1 MRRSSEGVLP
11 AEELYCER
19 APWDSR
25 LGLEQ
30 VIEALEPWVT
40 AERKARLWSVIGAR
54 ISSVTVVMDAPHDPH
69 NAAAVVRT
77 CEAFGLPE
85 IHIVPRAEKPLMARS
100 VSRGAEHWVDVTI
113 HANPNAA
120 IAALRAQGFTL
131 VATHPSGELTKE
143 DLAKVP
149 RLALLL
155 GNEHD
160 GLREEL
166 TRAADHSVRIPM
178 RGFVESLNVSVAAAV
193 LLSAATEQ
201 RAGDLALAHKRALYA
216 RGLYRSL
223 PRAAD
228 LLIARYPEVAARK
241 PA

>member
-1 MRRSSEGVLP
+1 MRRTSESVTP
-11 AEELYCER
+11 ASELLAER
-19 APWDSR
+19 TPWGPHLDR
-25 LGLEQ
+25 EQ

-40 AERKARLWSVIGAR
+40 PERRARLLGVLDAR
-54 ISSVTVVMDAPHDPH
+54 ISSVTVLMDAPHDPH

-77 CEAFGLPE
+77 SEAFGLPE
-85 IHIVPRAEKPLMARS
+85 IHIVPRAEEPLMARS
-100 VSRGAEHWVDVTI
+100 VARGAEHWVDVTI
-113 HANPNAA
+113 HPNPHAA
-120 IAALRAQGFTL
+120 VETLRAQGFTL

-143 DLAKVP
+143 DLAKLP
-149 RLALLL
+149 RVALLL

-201 RAGDLALAHKRALYA
+201 RPGDLSAERKRTLYA
-216 RGLYRSL
+216 RGLYRTL

-228 LLIARYPEVAARK
+228 FLRARYGS
-241 PA
+241 

>member
-1 MRRSSEGVLP
+1 MRRTSESVTP
-11 AEELYCER
+11 AADLLAER
-19 APWDSR
+19 TPWAAHLDR
-25 LGLEQ
+25 EQ

-40 AERKARLWSVIGAR
+40 TERRARLLNVLDAR
-54 ISSVTVVMDAPHDPH
+54 VGSVTVLMDAPHDPH

-85 IHIVPRAEKPLMARS
+85 IHIVPRAEEPLMARS

-113 HANPNAA
+113 HPTPRVA
-120 IAALRAQGFTL
+120 IDALHAQGFSL
-131 VATHPSGELTKE
+131 VATHPAGELTKE
-143 DLAKVP
+143 DLAKLP
-149 RLALLL
+149 RVALLL

-160 GLREEL
+160 GLRDEL

-201 RAGDLALAHKRALYA
+201 RPGDLSPDQKRTLYA

-228 LLIARYPEVAARK
+228 FLSARYG
-241 PA
+241 